1 MALTILGTK
10 LDPFYD
16 NFIRAYKTDYLSL
29 CLARALGAND
39 FGLVWIKL
47 TYTNTNI
54 EYYQENTRRQS
65 CRSQRVNHSVVEI
78 EF

>member
-39 FGLVWIKL
+39 FGLVFVLFFVYFFLVSLARKETSITGL
-47 TYTNTNI
+47 V
-54 EYYQENTRRQS
+54 EAFQLRR
-65 CRSQRVNHSVVEI
+65 N
-78 EF
+78 